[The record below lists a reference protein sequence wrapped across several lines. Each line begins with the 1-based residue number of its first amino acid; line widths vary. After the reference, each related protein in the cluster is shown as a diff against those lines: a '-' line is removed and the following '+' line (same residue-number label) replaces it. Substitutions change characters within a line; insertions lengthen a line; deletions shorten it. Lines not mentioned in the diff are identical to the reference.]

1 MKFKSISCAV
11 ALLAAASFTPFA
23 DAHEYYLPGM
33 TFVHPWAE
41 PTAPGAKSAPV
52 YFTVEGVSK
61 TDRLVRAMTP
71 VAEKVEFRDAG
82 PAGKAPLKNI
92 TIQPGGDTEFTEGK
106 RHLLLTGLKTP
117 LQWGRSYEMTLVFE
131 KGGPVQ
137 VQVSVGAH

>member
-1 MKFKSISCAV
+1 MKFKTIPCAV
-11 ALLAAASFTPFA
+11 ALLAAAAFTSFA

-61 TDRLVRAMTP
+61 ADRLVRATTP
-71 VAEKVEFRDAG
+71 LAEKVEFRDAG
-82 PAGKAPLKNI
+82 PASKPPLKTI
-92 TIQPGGDTEFTEGK
+92 TIQPGDTEFTEGK

-117 LQWGRSYEMTLVFE
+117 LEMGRSYEMTLVFE

-137 VQVSVGAH
+137 VQISVGAH